1 MEDLENMMQP
11 TQVDVD
17 ASYEDLENII
27 SSQFTMTMMTKE
39 YGIEGRYNWRGPPYH
54 MNIHALQTVLH
65 LYEKCLFDVQLP
77 RIR

>member
-1 MEDLENMMQP
+1 MEDLENMMQPTQVDVDASYEDQENMMQP

-39 YGIEGRYNWRGPPYH
+39 YGIEGRCN
-54 MNIHALQTVLH
+54 
-65 LYEKCLFDVQLP
+65 
-77 RIR
+77 

>member
-27 SSQFTMTMMTKE
+27 SSQFTMTNDDQGVWNSREM
-39 YGIEGRYNWRGPPYH
+39 
-54 MNIHALQTVLH
+54 
-65 LYEKCLFDVQLP
+65 
-77 RIR
+77 